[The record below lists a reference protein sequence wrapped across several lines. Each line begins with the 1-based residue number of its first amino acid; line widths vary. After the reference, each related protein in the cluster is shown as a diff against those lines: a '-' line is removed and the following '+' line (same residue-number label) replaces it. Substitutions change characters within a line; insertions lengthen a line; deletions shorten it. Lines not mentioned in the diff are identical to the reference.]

1 VTDPASPSPI
11 VAGNTDAPASP
22 ALAVAL
28 ARIDREFGIAAFHRS
43 RKRRVR
49 RLLRA
54 GTADLEVRL
63 RYGWLAEEARDRGLD
78 LVGALVVLERCR
90 QANARHDR
98 AVRLYASSFRLLNRE
113 TIFALR
119 LVLRVLRRRTPASFR
134 DVIDAMST
142 AHWRDAAE

>member
-1 VTDPASPSPI
+1 VTDPASPSRSG
-11 VAGNTDAPASP
+11 AGSTDAPASP
-22 ALAVAL
+22 ALAAAL
-28 ARIDREFGIAAFHRS
+28 ARIDQEFGIAAFHRS

-54 GTADLEVRL
+54 GTADLEARL

-78 LVGALVVLERCR
+78 LAGALIVLERCR
-90 QANARHDR
+90 RANARHDR

-119 LVLRVLRRRTPASFR
+119 LVLRLLRRRAPASFANT
-134 DVIDAMST
+134 IEAMST